1 MELVLPGAGYLV
13 RMLDG
18 RLDVHGDVKELRAQ
32 GILEQITRDSALVA
46 QEKEEDAVAA
56 PPGQESTLEAAV
68 GEPVKPKEVRKLI
81 EEEERQSGSVKWS
94 ICNTYLRASYALQF
108 CFTSTTM
115 IEWSY
120 LRSYWT
126 WTILVALIILSQL
139 IGVTERWWIMVLL
152 SQL

>member
-56 PPGQESTLEAAV
+56 PPV
-68 GEPVKPKEVRKLI
+68 
-81 EEEERQSGSVKWS
+81 
-94 ICNTYLRASYALQF
+94 
-108 CFTSTTM
+108 
-115 IEWSY
+115 
-120 LRSYWT
+120 
-126 WTILVALIILSQL
+126 
-139 IGVTERWWIMVLL
+139 
-152 SQL
+152 